1 MNFKKIDR
9 DGPSFSIRVFII
21 SILAPYFL
29 FICLFNLPFQLL
41 FISFMSSPTTQLPEI
56 ISNSILLIRD
66 QKVMLDAELAKLYGV
81 PTKRLNEQVKRN
93 IERFPED
100 FMFQL
105 SENEWQNLK
114 SQFATSS
121 FVETEWGGRRTLPY
135 VFTEQG
141 ISMLSSVLSSPTAI
155 QVNIAIMRVFV
166 NIRNWALNYK
176 DLTDQIHE
184 INQHQF
190 EQDLQI
196 QQIYETIDSL
206 IKPSLSERKQI
217 GFRRE
222 S

>member
-1 MNFKKIDR
+1 ME
-9 DGPSFSIRVFII
+9 
-21 SILAPYFL
+21 L
-29 FICLFNLPFQLL
+29 
-41 FISFMSSPTTQLPEI
+41 TTVKLPEN
-56 ISNSILLIRD
+56 ISNSILLIRN

-105 SENEWQNLK
+105 SENEWQNLR

-121 FVETEWGGRRTLPY
+121 FAEMEWGGRRTLPF
-135 VFTEQG
+135 VFSEQG
-141 ISMLSSVLSSPTAI
+141 IAMLSSVLSSPTAI

-176 DLTDQIHE
+176 ELTDQIQE

-190 EQDLQI
+190 EQDMQI
-196 QQIYETIDSL
+196 QTIYETIDTL
-206 IKPSLSERKQI
+206 IKPSLSERQPI
-217 GFRRE
+217 GFKRNF
-222 S
+222 

>member
-1 MNFKKIDR
+1 
-9 DGPSFSIRVFII
+9 
-21 SILAPYFL
+21 
-29 FICLFNLPFQLL
+29 
-41 FISFMSSPTTQLPEI
+41 
-56 ISNSILLIRD
+56 
-66 QKVMLDAELAKLYGV
+66 
-81 PTKRLNEQVKRN
+81 
-93 IERFPED
+93 
-100 FMFQL
+100 
-105 SENEWQNLK
+105 
-114 SQFATSS
+114 
-121 FVETEWGGRRTLPY
+121 
-135 VFTEQG
+135 
-141 ISMLSSVLSSPTAI
+141 MLSSVLSSPTAI